1 MTDSLFHEGERR
13 LQERLGVRDK
23 IEMIGGRLIRDFMP
37 DEHREFFAEL
47 PWMLV
52 GSVDAAGRPWASVLF
67 GDPGFAHS
75 PDPQVLVL
83 DARPVP
89 GDVLADHLRVGAP
102 LGLLGIE
109 LPTRRRNRLNGTVI
123 EAAVGRI
130 VVHVDQSF
138 GNCPK
143 YINRKTLAR
152 GRGRAAAAPVV
163 SEALDAP
170 AREIVARADT
180 LFIASSHLPEG
191 ARTPGDGVDVS
202 HRGGLPGFVRI
213 EPDGSLTIPDYFGN
227 FLFNTLGNIEQDRRA
242 GLLFVD
248 FASGDV
254 LQLTGEASIDW
265 DAPEIAATPG
275 VQRLVRV
282 RPAELR
288 LLGGAFPFTAE
299 VIDSAP
305 QLDRIGTIGRT

>member
-1 MTDSLFHEGERR
+1 MADSPFHEGERR

-23 IEMIGGRLIRDFMP
+23 IEMIGSRIVRDFMP
-37 DEHREFFAEL
+37 DEHREFFAQL

-67 GDPGFAHS
+67 GEPGFAHS

-109 LPTRRRNRLNGTVI
+109 LHTRRRNRLNGTVI
-123 EAAVGRI
+123 EASAGRI

-143 YINRKTLAR
+143 YINRKSFGRA
-152 GRGRAAAAPVV
+152 RGRAAEAPVV
-163 SEALDAP
+163 TDALDARTR
-170 AREIVARADT
+170 AIVARADT
-180 LFIASSHLPEG
+180 LFIASSHLPKG
-191 ARTPGDGVDVS
+191 GRSRGDGVDVS

-213 EPDGSLTIPDYFGN
+213 DADGSLTIPDYFGN

-254 LQLTGEASIDW
+254 LQLTGEAWIDW
-265 DAPEIAATPG
+265 DAPEIAATEG

-288 LLGGAFPFTAE
+288 LLRGAFPVAAE

-305 QLDRIGTIGRT
+305 QLDNIGTIGRT

>member
-1 MTDSLFHEGERR
+1 MANSPFHEGERR

-23 IEMIGGRLIRDFMP
+23 IEMIGGRIIRDFMP
-37 DEHREFFAEL
+37 DEHRAFFAQV

-52 GSVDAAGRPWASVLF
+52 GSVDAAGRPWASVLA
-67 GDPGFAHS
+67 GAPGFARS

-109 LPTRRRNRLNGTVI
+109 LHTRRRNRLNGTVI
-123 EAAVGRI
+123 ESSPGRI

-143 YINRKTLAR
+143 YINRKSFAR
-152 GRGRAAAAPVV
+152 AEGRTPAAPVV
-163 SEALDAP
+163 SGALDAR

-180 LFIASSHLPEG
+180 LFIASSHLPDG
-191 ARTPGDGVDVS
+191 ARARGDGVDVS
-202 HRGGLPGFVRI
+202 HRGGLPGFVRA
-213 EPDGSLTIPDYFGN
+213 EADGSLTIPDYFGN

-248 FASGDV
+248 FASGDL
-254 LQLTGEASIDW
+254 LQLTGEAWIDW
-265 DAPEIAATPG
+265 DAPEIAATEG

-282 RPAELR
+282 RPEEAR
-288 LLGGAFPFTAE
+288 LLRGAFPFTAE
-299 VIDSAP
+299 VIDAAP
-305 QLDRIGTIGRT
+305 QLDHIGTIGRT

>member
-1 MTDSLFHEGERR
+1 MADSPFHEGERR

-23 IEMIGGRLIRDFMP
+23 IEMIGGRIIRDFMP
-37 DEHREFFAEL
+37 DEHRAFFAQL

-52 GSVDAAGRPWASVLF
+52 GSVDAVGRPWASVLF
-67 GDPGFAHS
+67 GEPGFAHS

-83 DARPVP
+83 DARPVA

-109 LPTRRRNRLNGTVI
+109 LHTRRRNRLNGTVI
-123 EAAVGRI
+123 EASAGRI

-143 YINRKTLAR
+143 YINRKSLAR
-152 GRGRAAAAPVV
+152 APGRAAAAPVV

-170 AREIVARADT
+170 AREIVARSDT

-191 ARTPGDGVDVS
+191 ARTRGDGVDVS
-202 HRGGLPGFVRI
+202 HRGGRPGFVRV
-213 EPDGSLTIPDYFGN
+213 EADGSLTIPDYFGN

-248 FASGDV
+248 FASGDL
-254 LQLTGEASIDW
+254 LQLTGAAWIDW
-265 DAPEIAATPG
+265 DAPEIAATEG

-282 RPAELR
+282 RPAALR
-288 LLGGAFPFTAE
+288 LLAGAFPFTAR

-305 QLDRIGTIGRT
+305 QLDHIESIRRT